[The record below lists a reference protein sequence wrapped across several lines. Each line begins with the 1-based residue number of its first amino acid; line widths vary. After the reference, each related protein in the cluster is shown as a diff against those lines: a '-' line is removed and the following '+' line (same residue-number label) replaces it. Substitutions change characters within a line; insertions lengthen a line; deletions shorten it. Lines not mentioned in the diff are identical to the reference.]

1 MIPREEMNRYNRVTM
16 SFRPTWA
23 EVSLGALKQNFRAIR
38 RHIGDGPQIC
48 AVVKADAY
56 GHGGVECARAL
67 EGEGATWFG
76 VTSTDEGVLLREA
89 GIRGRILLMTG
100 FWRGDQDDV
109 VRHQLTP
116 AVWEP
121 WQIEL
126 LEEAARQARAAA
138 FPVHIKVDTGMTRL
152 GVNTADLPALC
163 RRVAS
168 SQQLAVE
175 GLFTHLASSE
185 VLDAEDAAKQVAE
198 FEKALGSLAEL
209 KIAPAFI
216 HMANSAAIVARP
228 ETWKNMVRPGLAL
241 YGYCTPIR
249 GGHRAAADAPVELK
263 PVLSWKTR
271 VLFLRDVCAGRA
283 VGYNATYITHA
294 PARLAAL
301 PVGYADGL
309 DRQLSSRGRVL
320 IRGQYAPIV
329 GIVSMDLTIVDV
341 SGIPATQVGDEVVI
355 LGTSETATINAWE
368 YARLCATIPYEVLCR
383 ISKRVPRRYIE

>member
-1 MIPREEMNRYNRVTM
+1 M

-23 EVSLGALKQNFRAIR
+23 EVSLGALRQNFRAIR
-38 RHIGDGPQIC
+38 KHIGEGPQIC

-56 GHGGVECARAL
+56 GHGIVECARVL
-67 EGEGATWFG
+67 EAESATWFG
-76 VTSTDEGVLLREA
+76 VTSTNEGIVLREA

-100 FWRGDQDDV
+100 FWHGDQQDV
-109 VRHQLTP
+109 IHYQLTP
-116 AVWEP
+116 AMWEP

-126 LEEAARQARAAA
+126 LEEAARQAGASK

-152 GVNTADLPALC
+152 GVSTTDLPALC
-163 RRVAS
+163 ER
-168 SQQLAVE
+168 LANSRELTVE
-175 GLFTHLASSE
+175 GIFSHLASAE
-185 VLDAEDAAKQVAE
+185 VLDAEDATQQIAE
-198 FEKALGSLAEL
+198 FERVLENLEHLRVSPSL
-209 KIAPAFI
+209 I
-216 HMANSAAIVARP
+216 HMANSAAVVARP
-228 ETWKNMVRPGLAL
+228 GTWKNMVRPGLAL

-249 GGHRAAADAPVELK
+249 GGHGREGGTAGLELR

-271 VLFLRDVCAGRA
+271 VLSLRDVCEGRA
-283 VGYNATYITHA
+283 VGYNATYITHG
-294 PARLAAL
+294 PARLAVL

-341 SGIPATQVGDEVVI
+341 SGIAGVEVGDEVTI
-355 LGTSETATINAWE
+355 LGKSEGANINAWE

-383 ISKRVPRRYIE
+383 ISKRVPRRYVE

>member
-1 MIPREEMNRYNRVTM
+1 M

-23 EVSLGALKQNFRAIR
+23 EVSLGRLKENFRALR
-38 RHIGDGPQIC
+38 RHIGPGPQIC

-56 GHGGVECARAL
+56 GHGGLECARSL
-67 EGEGATWFG
+67 EAEGAKWFG
-76 VTSTDEGVLLREA
+76 VTSTDEGILLREG
-89 GIRGRILLMTG
+89 GISGRILLMTG

-109 VRHQLTP
+109 VRYQLTP
-116 AVWEP
+116 AVWEH

-126 LEEAARQARAAA
+126 LETAAQRVGASAV
-138 FPVHIKVDTGMTRL
+138 PVHIKVDTGMTRL
-152 GVNTADLPALC
+152 GVSTADLPGLC
-163 RRVAS
+163 HRIANS
-168 SQQLAVE
+168 KQLAIE
-175 GLFTHLASSE
+175 GVFSHLASAE
-185 VLDAEDAAKQVAE
+185 VLDAEDAAKQIAE
-198 FEKALGSLAEL
+198 FEKLLSGFAEL
-209 KIAPAFI
+209 NIAPTYI

-249 GGHRAAADAPVELK
+249 GGRRTAQDVPPVELQ

-271 VLFLRDVCAGRA
+271 VLSLRDVCAGRA
-283 VGYNATYITHA
+283 IGYNATYITHA
-294 PARLAAL
+294 PARLAIL

-309 DRQLSSRGRVL
+309 DRQLSSLGRVL

-341 SGIPATQVGDEVVI
+341 SGIAGVEVGDEVVI
-355 LGTSETATINAWE
+355 LGTSERATINAWE

>member
-1 MIPREEMNRYNRVTM
+1 M

-23 EVSLGALKQNFRAIR
+23 EVSLGALRQNFRAIR
-38 RHIGDGPQIC
+38 KHIGEGPQIC

-56 GHGGVECARAL
+56 GHGIVECARVL
-67 EGEGATWFG
+67 EAESAGWFG
-76 VTSTDEGVLLREA
+76 VTSTDEGILLREA

-100 FWRGDQDDV
+100 FWHGDQEDV
-109 VRHQLTP
+109 IRYHLTP
-116 AVWEP
+116 AMWEP

-126 LEEAARQARAAA
+126 LEEAARQAGASK

-152 GVNTADLPALC
+152 GVSTTDLAALC
-163 RRVAS
+163 ER
-168 SQQLAVE
+168 LANSRELTVE
-175 GLFTHLASSE
+175 GIFSHLASAE
-185 VLDAEDAAKQVAE
+185 VLDAEDATRQIAE
-198 FEKALGSLAEL
+198 FERVLENLERL
-209 KIAPAFI
+209 KISPNLI
-216 HMANSAAIVARP
+216 HMANSAAVVARP
-228 ETWKNMVRPGLAL
+228 GTWKNMVRPGLAL

-249 GGHRAAADAPVELK
+249 GGRGREGGTAGLELR

-271 VLFLRDVCAGRA
+271 VLSLRDVCEGRA
-283 VGYNATYITHA
+283 IGYNATYITHG
-294 PARLAAL
+294 PARLAVL
-301 PVGYADGL
+301 PAGYADGL

-341 SGIPATQVGDEVVI
+341 SGIPATEVGDEVVI

-383 ISKRVPRRYIE
+383 ISKRVPRRYVE

>member
-1 MIPREEMNRYNRVTM
+1 M

-23 EVSLGALKQNFRAIR
+23 EVSLGALRQNFRAIR
-38 RHIGDGPQIC
+38 QHIGDGQQIC

-67 EGEGATWFG
+67 EAEGATWFG
-76 VTSTDEGVLLREA
+76 VTSTDEGILLREG
-89 GIRGRILLMTG
+89 GIHGRILLMTG

-116 AVWEP
+116 AVWEA
-121 WQIEL
+121 WQVEL
-126 LEEAARQARAAA
+126 LEEAVQQANATV

-152 GVNTADLPALC
+152 GVNPADLPALC
-163 RRVAS
+163 WRIRQS
-168 SQQLAVE
+168 KHLAIE
-175 GLFTHLASSE
+175 GVFTHLASAE
-185 VLDAEDAAKQVAE
+185 VLDAEDATKQVAE
-198 FEKALGSLAEL
+198 FDKVLGSFAEL
-209 KIAPAFI
+209 NIAPAFI

-228 ETWKNMVRPGLAL
+228 DTWKNMVRPGLAL
-241 YGYCTPIR
+241 YGYCTPVR
-249 GGHRAAADAPVELK
+249 GGHGRAPNSPALELF

-271 VLFLRDVCAGRA
+271 VLSLRDVCAGRA
-283 VGYNATYITHA
+283 IGYNATYIAHA
-294 PARLAAL
+294 PARLAVL

-320 IRGQYAPIV
+320 IRGQYASIV

-341 SGIPATQVGDEVVI
+341 TGVAGTEVGDEVVI
-355 LGTSETATINAWE
+355 LGRSGNATINAWE

-383 ISKRVPRRYIE
+383 ISKRVPRRYVE

>member
-1 MIPREEMNRYNRVTM
+1 M

-23 EVSLGALKQNFRAIR
+23 EVSLGALRQNFRAIR
-38 RHIGDGPQIC
+38 KHIGEGPQIC

-56 GHGGVECARAL
+56 GHGIVECARVL
-67 EGEGATWFG
+67 EAESAGWFG
-76 VTSTDEGVLLREA
+76 VTSTDEGILLREA

-100 FWRGDQDDV
+100 FWHGDQEDV
-109 VRHQLTP
+109 IRYHLTP
-116 AVWEP
+116 AMWEP

-126 LEEAARQARAAA
+126 LEEAARQAGASK

-152 GVNTADLPALC
+152 GVSTTDLPALC
-163 RRVAS
+163 ER
-168 SQQLAVE
+168 LANSRELTVE
-175 GLFTHLASSE
+175 GIFSHLASAE
-185 VLDAEDAAKQVAE
+185 VLDAEDATQQIAE
-198 FEKALGSLAEL
+198 FERVLENLGNL
-209 KIAPAFI
+209 KISPNLI

-228 ETWKNMVRPGLAL
+228 GTWKNMVRPGLAL

-249 GGHRAAADAPVELK
+249 GGRGREGGTAGLELK

-271 VLFLRDVCAGRA
+271 VLSLRDVCEGRA
-283 VGYNATYITHA
+283 VGYNATYITHG
-294 PARLAAL
+294 PARLAVL

-341 SGIPATQVGDEVVI
+341 SGIAGVEVGDEVTI
-355 LGTSETATINAWE
+355 LGKSEGANINAWE

-383 ISKRVPRRYIE
+383 ISKRVPRRYVE